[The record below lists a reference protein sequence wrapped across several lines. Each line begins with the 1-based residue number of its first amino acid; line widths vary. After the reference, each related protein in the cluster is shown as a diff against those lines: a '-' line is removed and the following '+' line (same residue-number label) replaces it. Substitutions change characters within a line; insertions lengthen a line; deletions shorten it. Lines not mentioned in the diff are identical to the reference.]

1 MTGKFEHTMDA
12 KGRLFI
18 PAKLR
23 EELGA
28 SFQIALG
35 SNRDENGEA
44 CKSLVLYPKPVWQA
58 LEEKINALPSSQ
70 AALADVLLAYAAP
83 CEPDSQSRILVPQ
96 TLREYAG
103 LGRDVVI
110 TGSSNKAKIWDKE
123 TWERRSAPQLDP
135 AKVADMFDML
145 GLPMRANTFCRAL
158 GSLTQSRSIR
168 VWPRSRVTKAAARNT
183 TGMWRYWTISVEA
196 GMPLTGRPSLRS
208 FSPMTL
214 MKATSIM
221 PSRHTAEIYAMYFRT
236 RVTTPSTF
244 ANAVFLGSLNFS
256 QLLFLLFL
264 NAPTFEK
271 LISKMHSQKWAH
283 ETKILYCEQNVNAS
297 AKSLYVYNKTA

>member
-23 EELGA
+23 EKLGA
-28 SFQIALG
+28 SFQIAIG

-44 CKSLVLYPKPVWQA
+44 CKYLVLYPKPAWQA

-145 GLPMRANTFCRAL
+145 GL
-158 GSLTQSRSIR
+158 
-168 VWPRSRVTKAAARNT
+168 
-183 TGMWRYWTISVEA
+183 
-196 GMPLTGRPSLRS
+196 
-208 FSPMTL
+208 
-214 MKATSIM
+214 
-221 PSRHTAEIYAMYFRT
+221 
-236 RVTTPSTF
+236 
-244 ANAVFLGSLNFS
+244 
-256 QLLFLLFL
+256 
-264 NAPTFEK
+264 
-271 LISKMHSQKWAH
+271 
-283 ETKILYCEQNVNAS
+283 
-297 AKSLYVYNKTA
+297 

>member
-28 SFQIALG
+28 SFQIAIG
-35 SNRDENGEA
+35 SNRDENDEA
-44 CKSLVLYPKPVWQA
+44 CKYLVLYPKPVWQA

-145 GLPMRANTFCRAL
+145 GL
-158 GSLTQSRSIR
+158 
-168 VWPRSRVTKAAARNT
+168 
-183 TGMWRYWTISVEA
+183 
-196 GMPLTGRPSLRS
+196 
-208 FSPMTL
+208 
-214 MKATSIM
+214 
-221 PSRHTAEIYAMYFRT
+221 
-236 RVTTPSTF
+236 
-244 ANAVFLGSLNFS
+244 
-256 QLLFLLFL
+256 
-264 NAPTFEK
+264 
-271 LISKMHSQKWAH
+271 
-283 ETKILYCEQNVNAS
+283 
-297 AKSLYVYNKTA
+297 

>member
-28 SFQIALG
+28 SFQIAIG

-44 CKSLVLYPKPVWQA
+44 CKYLVLYPKPVWRA

-145 GLPMRANTFCRAL
+145 GL
-158 GSLTQSRSIR
+158 
-168 VWPRSRVTKAAARNT
+168 
-183 TGMWRYWTISVEA
+183 
-196 GMPLTGRPSLRS
+196 
-208 FSPMTL
+208 
-214 MKATSIM
+214 
-221 PSRHTAEIYAMYFRT
+221 
-236 RVTTPSTF
+236 
-244 ANAVFLGSLNFS
+244 
-256 QLLFLLFL
+256 
-264 NAPTFEK
+264 
-271 LISKMHSQKWAH
+271 
-283 ETKILYCEQNVNAS
+283 
-297 AKSLYVYNKTA
+297 